1 MHVANAQWGVTI
13 LWILGIVAVHFRR
26 CLRDQRGSYA
36 VIFALALMPILVAI
50 GAAIDFSNAIAV
62 KARLANVAD
71 AAALAGVAYQT
82 TQPSAAIAKTQVNNM
97 FNGALATYPGV
108 IDKTVTTT
116 VTDTAAGRT
125 IVVNYTGVVSTYF
138 MGIVGI
144 NTVKVGGS
152 ATAAAGLPTYIDFYL
167 LLDNSPSMGVGATP
181 ADIAKMVKNTSD
193 KCAFA
198 CHDLSNKNNY
208 YDKAKSLG
216 VTMRIDVVRTATQSL
231 MDTAKNTATVADQF
245 RVAIY
250 SFGASATNIGLT
262 TIASLTSNLSSAK
275 SQAAALDLMT
285 VPNDN
290 YNNDQH
296 TPFDT
301 IIPAMNA
308 AIPTPGT
315 GGANSTPQKVLF
327 FVSDGVADQYLPVG
341 CTRPTTGGRCQQPIT
356 VSLCTAIKNRGIK
369 IAVLYTTYQPLPTND
384 WYNTW
389 IGPFAG
395 NIGTLMKSCASPGL
409 YFEVSPTDGISEAMA
424 ALFQRAVAS
433 PRITN

>member
-1 MHVANAQWGVTI
+1 MSQMQWGIRV
-13 LWILGIVAVHFRR
+13 LWIIGIVAVFLRH
-26 CLRDQRGSYA
+26 CLRDQHGSYA
-36 VIFALALMPILVAI
+36 VIFAIALTPIIVAI
-50 GAAIDFSNAIAV
+50 GAAIDFSNVIAV
-62 KARLANVAD
+62 KARLSNVAD

-82 TQPSAAIAKTQVNNM
+82 TQPSAAVAKTQVNNM
-97 FNGALATYPGV
+97 FNGALSTYTGA
-108 IDKTVTTT
+108 ISKTVATT

-144 NTVKVGGS
+144 NTVNVSGS

-181 ADIAKMVKNTSD
+181 TDIAKMVNNTSD

-198 CHDLSNKNNY
+198 CHDLSNKNSY
-208 YDKAKSLG
+208 YKKAKSLG

-231 MDTAKNTATVADQF
+231 MDTAKNTAAVADQF

-262 TIASLTSNLSSAK
+262 TIAPLTSNLSNAK

-285 VPNDN
+285 VPNNN

-315 GGANSTPQKVLF
+315 GEANSTPQKVMF

-395 NIGTLMKSCASPGL
+395 TIGTLMKSCASPGL

-424 ALFQRAVAS
+424 ALFQRAIAS